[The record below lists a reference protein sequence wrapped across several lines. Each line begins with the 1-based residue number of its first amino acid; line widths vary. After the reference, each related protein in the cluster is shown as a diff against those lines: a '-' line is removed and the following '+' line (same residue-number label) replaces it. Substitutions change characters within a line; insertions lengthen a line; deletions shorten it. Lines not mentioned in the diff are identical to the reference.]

1 MNSLVLMQIEKY
13 FLRNDGYK
21 KIRKAVFPVAGFG
34 TRFPPATKAMPKELL
49 PIVDK
54 PLIQYAA
61 EEAIA
66 AGIDTLIFVT
76 GRNKRAIEDHFD
88 ANNELEIMLRAKGKD
103 AQADKVRNIIPE
115 GVECILVRQ
124 AEQLGLGHAVL
135 IAERAV
141 GGDPFAVLLADDFL
155 TDYEPGVTAD
165 LAQAFAS
172 TGKSQLSVMEVD
184 GPDISKYGV
193 VVPNGAGA
201 GIAGLVE
208 KPDADDAPS
217 NLASIRRYVLAP
229 DIFDTL
235 RGLNVGSGGEIQLAD
250 AINIH
255 AQRGSVETD
264 RLNGQRFD
272 SVSVDGFMR
281 ASANEYEQ
289 RLAVK
294 YV

>member
-1 MNSLVLMQIEKY
+1 MKL
-13 FLRNDGYK
+13 
-21 KIRKAVFPVAGFG
+21 RKAVFPVAGFG
-34 TRFPPATKAMPKELL
+34 TRFLPATKAMPKELL
-49 PIVDK
+49 PVVDK

-88 ANNELEIMLRAKGKD
+88 ANNELETMLRAKGKD
-103 AQADKVRNIIPE
+103 AQADMVRNIIPK
-115 GVECILVRQ
+115 GVECIFMRQ

-135 IAERAV
+135 CAERAV

-165 LAQAFAS
+165 LAQAFTS
-172 TGKSQLSVMEVD
+172 SGKSQLSVMEVD

-201 GIAGLVE
+201 GIAGLIE
-208 KPDADDAPS
+208 KPDAHDAPS
-217 NLASIRRYVLAP
+217 NLASIGRYVLTP

-235 RGLNVGSGGEIQLAD
+235 RGLKVGSGGEIQLAD

-255 AQRGSVETD
+255 AQQGSVETV
-264 RLNGQRFD
+264 RLNGRRFD
-272 SVSVDGFMR
+272 CGSVDGFMQ
-281 ASANEYEQ
+281 ASAHVYEQ
-289 RLAVK
+289 RLV
-294 YV
+294 V